1 MTRFMAYIRGMAYPV
16 TNYQKE
22 YPGDKTI
29 NYAKGEIDKFKMT
42 HPPEDIWIGRKFL
55 GTGQD
60 EKGEYDTIQIY
71 IGSGWAKLV
80 SKTY

>member
-1 MTRFMAYIRGMAYPV
+1 MTRFMAYIRGLAYPV
-16 TNYQKE
+16 VDYQKK
-22 YPGDKTI
+22 YPGSTTV
-29 NYAKGEIDKFKMT
+29 NFAKGEIEKFKMA

-55 GTGQD
+55 GDGRD